1 MKKMNLFKI
10 IFVSIMMLVLI
21 GLAGCGDK
29 DKAKD
34 GKDVKTYTAVTEPTF
49 PPFDT
54 TNDAGEIIGFDMD
67 LMNAIAK
74 DQGFKVKYKNLEFDA
89 LIPALES
96 KQADI
101 ITAGMNAEDPA
112 RQAKV
117 DFSDTY
123 YDSGLVVL
131 VKKDSNVSGVDS
143 FTSDMAVAGQIGTT
157 SADLVNDLKKESKIA
172 KAVILNKNSEA
183 IQQLEN
189 GDIQAVIM
197 DQPVAKSYLSKN
209 KHAEKIKVVGEVLNA
224 ESYGFAVQKG
234 NKELQAKINEGLKNI
249 KANGT
254 YDKIYKK
261 WFE

>member
-10 IFVSIMMLVLI
+10 IFVSIMMIVLI

-29 DKAKD
+29 DKAKGD
-34 GKDVKTYTAVTEPTF
+34 KDVKTYTAVTEPTF

-54 TNDAGEIIGFDMD
+54 TNDAGEIVGFDMD

-96 KQADI
+96 KQADM

-131 VKKDSNVSGVDS
+131 VNNDSSVTGVDS
-143 FTSDMAVAGQIGTT
+143 FTQDMAVAGQIGTT
-157 SADLVNDLKKESKIA
+157 SADLVNDLKKDNKIA

-197 DQPVAKSYLSKN
+197 DKPVAKNYMSKK
-209 KHAEKIKVVGEVLNA
+209 KHADKIKAVGDVLNA

-234 NKELQAKINEGLKNI
+234 NKELLAKINEGLKNI
-249 KANGT
+249 KADGT

>member
-1 MKKMNLFKI
+1 MKKNNLLKI
-10 IFVSIMMLVLI
+10 IFVSLMMVVLI

-29 DKAKD
+29 DKAKAD
-34 GKDVKTYTAVTEPTF
+34 KNVKTYTAVTEPTF

-54 TNDAGEIIGFDMD
+54 TDEDGEIAGFDMD
-67 LMNAIAK
+67 LMNAIAE
-74 DQGFKVKYKNLEFDA
+74 DQGFKVKYKSLEFDA

-112 RQAKV
+112 RQSKV

-131 VKKDSNVSGVDS
+131 VKKDSDIKGVDS
-143 FTSDMAVAGQIGTT
+143 FTPDMAVAGQIGTT
-157 SADLVNDLKKESKIA
+157 SADLVNELKADNKIA
-172 KAVILNKNSEA
+172 KAVVLNKNSEA

-197 DQPVAKSYLSKN
+197 DQPVAKNYL
-209 KHAEKIKVVGEVLNA
+209 KHKKHGQKIKTVGEVLNA

-234 NKELQAKINEGLKNI
+234 NKELQKKINDGL
-249 KANGT
+249 ANLKENGK

>member
-1 MKKMNLFKI
+1 MNKKNVFKFI
-10 IFVSIMMLVLI
+10 LMMAVMVMLI
-21 GLAGCGDK
+21 GLAGCGG
-29 DKAKD
+29 A
-34 GKDVKTYTAVTEPTF
+34 GKGASGGETYTAVTEPTF

-54 TNDAGEIIGFDMD
+54 TNDDGEIVGFDMD

-74 DQGFKVKYKNLEFDA
+74 DQGFKVKYKSLEFDA

-101 ITAGMNAEDPA
+101 ITAGMNANDPA

-117 DFSDTY
+117 DFTDTY

-131 VKKDSNVSGVDS
+131 VKKDSNITGIDG
-143 FTSDMAVAGQIGTT
+143 FTSDMAVAGQIATT
-157 SADLVNDLKKESKIA
+157 SADKANELKEQGKIA

-189 GDIQAVIM
+189 GDVQAVIL
-197 DQPVAKSYLSKN
+197 DQAVAMSYLSNK
-209 KHAEKIKVVGEVLNA
+209 KHADKIKSVGDVLNA

-234 NKELQAKINEGLKNI
+234 NDKLKEKINAGLANL
-249 KANGT
+249 KANGK
-254 YDKIYKK
+254 YDEIYKK
-261 WFE
+261 WFK